1 MELLLRAGAAY
12 LFQDQ
17 FKRLNDHIDD
27 NIRSPDKRRP
37 IGSKS
42 TLNGKPVYWSGENY
56 GWQSEGSYNKLK
68 EGPEFRAGHIAASRI
83 GTDINQAISTGF
95 NALPEPV
102 KQTTKDV
109 AKAAVDTYQ
118 SLPDPVK
125 QGVSSAVNFVGDV
138 NEGISKATNISP
150 IITEEVA
157 QTALTFGAGKLAFEG
172 GKAGLK
178 FGVRQTLLNLP
189 AETAYALHVKDA
201 PAGLARAKGVRGSN
215 RVVTSFDR
223 KIERLVAENVDFDQL
238 KNRPKNTALATNYDI
253 SDQDLFQG
261 RYAKSRDVKAQSHH
275 ALDQELFG
283 MAFDGPDGAEVR
295 NIANKHNYRFGNDAF
310 NMADVPGYIVGSDHQ
325 AYFHGKVYRQLP
337 ARRAIY
343 DAIKDGSYYRYSPK
357 YRAKLVIAAA
367 DESQQ
372 SVLRWAKWKL
382 SLMEDK
388 YPAMKKMNAKQKR
401 MFINQFKDEFQS
413 IGAGQ
418 QPSVEKLMSGR
429 RVHLNDDLRKVFGIE
444 FGSRPS
450 SLSHPIPAKHR
461 RRADGKIGTY

>member
-1 MELLLRAGAAY
+1 MHQQMLA
-12 LFQDQ
+12 
-17 FKRLNDHIDD
+17 
-27 NIRSPDKRRP
+27 NINPESIKNRP

-42 TLNGKPVYWSGENY
+42 ILNGKPVFWSGENY
-56 GWQSEGSYNKLK
+56 GWQSEESYKQLQA
-68 EGPEFRAGHIAASRI
+68 GPEFRGGHIAASRLI
-83 GTDINQAISTGF
+83 SEGTQFVSDQIPQ
-95 NALPEPV
+95 NA
-102 KQTTKDV
+102 KDV
-109 AKAAVDTYQ
+109 MLSAFREGVRAYQ
-118 SLPDPVK
+118 QLPDPVK
-125 QGVSSAVNFVGDV
+125 NTVSGALELAENV
-138 NEGISKATNISP
+138 NEGVSKATNISP
-150 IITEEVA
+150 VITETLGPTIAAKAAGPVA
-157 QTALTFGAGKLAFEG
+157 
-172 GKAGLK
+172 KAGLRQV
-178 FGVRQTLLNLP
+178 VRNLP

-201 PAGLARAKGVRGSN
+201 PAGLARTKGVRGSN

-223 KIERLVAENVDFDQL
+223 KIEGLVADGVDFDQL
-238 KNRPKNTALATNYDI
+238 KNRPRNTALATNYDI

-261 RYAKSRDVKAQSHH
+261 RYGKSRNVAAQSHH

-418 QPSVEKLMSGR
+418 QPSVKELMAGR

-444 FGSRPS
+444 FGSKPS
-450 SLSHPIPAKHR
+450 ILSHPIPAKHR